1 MQAGLNSNMSW
12 PKNNTV
18 ATCLLVQFLNSR
30 WWVHFITAAHENC
43 DFFFLIS
50 LHCKQAKPLLSSGE
64 IKQLVD
70 PFLGNDYDCD
80 EMERM
85 TLAASLCTRTSSH
98 SRPDMS
104 LVRTWFSTWK
114 EEHLQFHQ
122 KQHRSLRK
130 PHFNMLIMRPRSWN
144 CSKGTTKQS
153 LGHGRRSPPAS
164 TVRMRRSQ
172 PLSRTC
178 SRIWA
183 LRCSGWRRT
192 TRSRAAAA
200 PWTPRPTAT
209 GAGRRASTS
218 TLNLQSC
225 VYRFHVFGGD
235 WRDDC
240 VRAVENRGLPAY

>member
-1 MQAGLNSNMSW
+1 MFVSSVFIFTVMGPFDHCWTWELWFLFSNLPSW
-12 PKNNTV
+12 
-18 ATCLLVQFLNSR
+18 L
-30 WWVHFITAAHENC
+30 
-43 DFFFLIS
+43 
-50 LHCKQAKPLLSSGE
+50 QAKPLLSSGE

-104 LVRTWFSTWK
+104 LVRTWWFTWK

-122 KQHRSLRK
+122 KQHRSLHK
-130 PHFNMLIMRPRSWN
+130 SDFEMLIMRPRSWN

-218 TLNLQSC
+218 TLRNLRRGGDWSELC
-225 VYRFHVFGGD
+225 VQIPCVWECD

-240 VRAVENRGLPAY
+240 VRAVENRCPFISWEMWW